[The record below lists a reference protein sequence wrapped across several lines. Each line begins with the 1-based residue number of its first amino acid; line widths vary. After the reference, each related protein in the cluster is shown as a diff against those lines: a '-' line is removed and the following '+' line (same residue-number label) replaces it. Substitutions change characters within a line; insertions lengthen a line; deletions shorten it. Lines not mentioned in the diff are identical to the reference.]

1 MERPASPLGRKNSEV
16 GTHID
21 MSELAVA
28 DTEMSRREDGGALVE
43 TPAGSMP
50 AASDDDEETDLE
62 GGSAHNYDRI
72 PSDIFTTFPFEPA
85 ATVNSSDAF

>member
-1 MERPASPLGRKNSEV
+1 
-16 GTHID
+16 

-50 AASDDDEETDLE
+50 AASDDEETDLE

-72 PSDIFTTFPFEPA
+72 PFRHLHHFPLRARRYCEQQRRVFRRPG
-85 ATVNSSDAF
+85 SRF